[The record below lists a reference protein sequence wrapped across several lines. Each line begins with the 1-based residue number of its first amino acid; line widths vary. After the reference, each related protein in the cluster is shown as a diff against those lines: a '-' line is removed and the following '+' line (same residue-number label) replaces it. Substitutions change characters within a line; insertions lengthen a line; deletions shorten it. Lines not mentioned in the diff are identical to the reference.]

1 MPDATLKEA
10 CLSAQRA
17 LPAWYG
23 KLPGAGDFAERRMP
37 RALAQSWERWF
48 ACGISLLSDGA
59 GQASSDPYAHAPIW
73 HFAVPAGA
81 GAGSV
86 QFGCIAPSFDRVGR
100 RYPLLAA
107 HLFDLEGFT
116 LDAASWASERLA
128 ALGETLAQAIA
139 HAYGPEQFDRALED
153 RLSAVPSGGDDDRS
167 RAKAQAW
174 ANLLDYFDP
183 GGMTSFWWAS
193 ADDDD
198 SPAARVHT
206 GALDSALFSALF
218 CEIDRSRRIES

>member
-48 ACGISLLSDGA
+48 ACGISLLPDGM

-139 HAYGPEQFDRALED
+139 PII
-153 RLSAVPSGGDDDRS
+153 P
-167 RAKAQAW
+167 
-174 ANLLDYFDP
+174 
-183 GGMTSFWWAS
+183 TS
-193 ADDDD
+193 ADKLLALIDAGQDG
-198 SPAARVHT
+198 AAIPQPT
-206 GALDSALFSALF
+206 PLFPRLELPEDEEQAAWG
-218 CEIDRSRRIES
+218 

>member
-37 RALAQSWERWF
+37 RALVQSWERWF
-48 ACGISLLSDGA
+48 AGGISLLSGRA
-59 GQASSDPYAHAPIW
+59 EQASDPYAQAPIW

-100 RYPLLAA
+100 RYPLLVA
-107 HLFDLEGFT
+107 HLFELEGFS
-116 LDAASWASERLA
+116 LDAASWASERLPA
-128 ALGETLAQAIA
+128 IGETLAQAIA
-139 HAYGPEQFDRALED
+139 RAYGPEQLDRALED
-153 RLSAVPSGGDDDRS
+153 RFGAMSSGSDDGRL

-174 ANLLDYFDP
+174 TNLLDYFDP
-183 GGMTSFWWAS
+183 DGMTSFWWAS
-193 ADDDD
+193 TDDGD
-198 SPAARVHT
+198 SPAARAHT

-218 CEIDRSRRIES
+218 CAADRSRRIES

>member
-48 ACGISLLSDGA
+48 ACGISLLSGGA
-59 GQASSDPYAHAPIW
+59 VRVSSDPYAHAPIW

-86 QFGCIAPSFDRVGR
+86 QFGCIAPSCDRVGR
-100 RYPLLAA
+100 RYPLLVA
-107 HLFDLEGFT
+107 HVFDLEGFS
-116 LDAASWASERLA
+116 LDVASWASERLPA
-128 ALGETLAQAIA
+128 IGETLAQAIA
-139 HAYGPEQFDRALED
+139 RADGPEQFDRALED
-153 RLSAVPSGGDDDRS
+153 RLGAMPSGSDDGRS
-167 RAKAQAW
+167 RAQAW
-174 ANLLDYFDP
+174 TNLLDYFDP
-183 GGMTSFWWAS
+183 DGMTSFWWAS
-193 ADDDD
+193 MDDGD
-198 SPAARVHT
+198 SPAARAHT

-218 CEIDRSRRIES
+218 CAGDGSRRTRF